1 MHSIFILN
9 NCAVTVAGYTGI
21 ACNGICQAALGTF
34 DNARISTCYSSLG
47 IHIIL
52 ICQKACQISGAEGNH
67 FFVIKRL
74 DAFHKGIVA
83 AIYRNA
89 LKGHGAFTF
98 AVIDNGSR
106 NNLIIGFINTVA
118 GTLIAAAGTN
128 LGVKQPERYIHRL
141 DILHTIVGR
150 KGVRQQS
157 SSLVE
162 FLKGSNS
169 LLFGFLEGDD
179 EVRLQHTF
187 EAARQHGRAAAVA
200 AFCCHGV
207 AVAHNLRTA
216 AGAGERLHLLCFVSF
231 PFAAGSRGIPLSL
244 LGSLRFSSS
253 GFLGGI
259 HFFYSLNFQLG
270 TAVFAGHL
278 IMTWQKRKRR
288 AAVRALIAYRGFSHN
303 ITSLKYSYAILIA
316 PAPPLVAYFDIL
328 PSTHER

>member
-9 NCAVTVAGYTGI
+9 NCTVIIAGYTGI
-21 ACNGICQAALGTF
+21 ACNGVCQTALGTF
-34 DNARISTCYSSLG
+34 DNTLISTDYSSLG
-47 IHIIL
+47 IHIIF
-52 ICQKACQISGAEGNH
+52 ICQKACQISSAEGNH
-67 FFVIKRL
+67 FAVVKWL
-74 DAFHKGIVA
+74 DALHKGIVHLLA
-83 AIYRNA
+83 AIYRDA
-89 LKGHGAFTF
+89 LKGHGAFTL

-128 LGVKQPERYIHRL
+128 LGVKQPKRYIHRL

-150 KGVRQQS
+150 KGVRQQG

-162 FLKGSNS
+162 FLEGSNS
-169 LLFGFLEGDD
+169 FLFGFLEGDD
-179 EVRLQHTF
+179 EVRLQHAF

-207 AVAHNLRTA
+207 AIAHNLRTA
-216 AGAGERLHLLCFVSF
+216 AGAGKRLHLLCFVSF
-231 PFAAGSRGIPLSL
+231 PFTAGSRGIPLCL
-244 LGSLRFSSS
+244 LGSLRFGSS

-278 IMTWQKRKRR
+278 IMTGQKRQRR

-303 ITSLKYSYAILIA
+303 ITSLKYSF
-316 PAPPLVAYFDIL
+316 VD
-328 PSTHER
+328 SGK